1 MLSEKDK
8 LESIVSLGT
17 ELNQINDLDILLE
30 RVLFRARQ
38 WVNANA
44 GSIYISDGKMLKFEY
59 TQNDTLKSQLPEG
72 EKLIYSTFSI
82 PIDDKSIAGSVAST
96 GQAINLPDVYNLP
109 PDVTYHFSSN
119 IDDATGYKTTSIL
132 TIPLKTAKG
141 DVLGVLQIINAQ
153 DDDKNVI
160 PFTKEDEKT
169 MCHFGGIAAIALV
182 RAKMTRSIIM
192 RMISMAELHDPKETG
207 AHVNRVGS
215 YAVEIYE
222 KWAERRKIPREEI
235 DKKRDVLRMAA
246 MLHDVGKIATSDMIL
261 KKPGRLND
269 EEFEIMKLH
278 TVHGARLFLDKQS
291 EFDEASGIVALN
303 HHERWDG
310 GSRGYPGHIE
320 VETGEPLEG
329 KELNNGEAMPKKG
342 EEIHLFGRIVA
353 LADVYDALA
362 SVRSYKEAWDEEK
375 IIAILKEESGTHFD
389 PELVEIFLEI
399 FDTIKS
405 IEERYSS

>member
-1 MLSEKDK
+1 M
-8 LESIVSLGT
+8 
-17 ELNQINDLDILLE
+17 
-30 RVLFRARQ
+30 
-38 WVNANA
+38 
-44 GSIYISDGKMLKFEY
+44 
-59 TQNDTLKSQLPEG
+59 
-72 EKLIYSTFSI
+72 
-82 PIDDKSIAGSVAST
+82 
-96 GQAINLPDVYNLP
+96 PDVYNLP

-169 MCHFGGIAAIALV
+169 MYHFGGIAAIALV

-362 SVRSYKEAWDEEK
+362 SVRSYKEAWVEEK

-405 IEERYSS
+405 IEERYPS

>member
-1 MLSEKDK
+1 MLSEKEK
-8 LESIVSLGT
+8 LELIASLGI

-38 WVNANA
+38 WVNADA
-44 GSIYISDGKMLKFEY
+44 GSIYISDGKNLRFEY
-59 TQNDTLKSQLPEG
+59 TQNETLQSQLAEG
-72 EKLIYSTFSI
+72 EKLIYSTFTI
-82 PIDDKSIAGSVAST
+82 PINDKSIAGYVALT
-96 GQAINLPDVYNLP
+96 GQAINLKDVYNLP
-109 PDVTYHFSSN
+109 HDVSYHFSSKA
-119 IDDATGYKTTSIL
+119 DDTSGYKTQSML
-132 TIPLKTAKG
+132 TIPLKTSKG

-153 DDDKNVI
+153 DNAKKVV
-160 PFTKEDEKT
+160 PFTKDDEK
-169 MCHFGGIAAIALV
+169 MMYHFAGIAAIALE

-222 KWAERRKIPREEI
+222 KWARRRKIPQEEI

-246 MLHDVGKIATSDMIL
+246 MLHDVGKIATSDIIL
-261 KKPGRLND
+261 KKPGRLTD
-269 EEFEIMKLH
+269 DEFEIMKQH
-278 TVHGARLFLDKQS
+278 TLHGARLFLDKQS

-310 GSRGYPGHIE
+310 GSRGYPGHID
-320 VETGEPLEG
+320 VETGEPLEEKVSDAG
-329 KELNNGEAMPKKG
+329 SAQSKKG
-342 EEIHLFGRIVA
+342 EEIPLFGRIVA
-353 LADVYDALA
+353 LADVYDALSSA
-362 SVRSYKEAWDEEK
+362 RCYKEAWDEDK
-375 IIAILKEESGTHFD
+375 ILSILKEESGRQFD

-405 IEERYSS
+405 IEERYR